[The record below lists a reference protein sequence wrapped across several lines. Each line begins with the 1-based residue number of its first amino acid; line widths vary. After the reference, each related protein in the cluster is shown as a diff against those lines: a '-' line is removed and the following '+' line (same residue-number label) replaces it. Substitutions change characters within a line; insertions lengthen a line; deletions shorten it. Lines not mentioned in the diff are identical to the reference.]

1 VSSVPDFFPF
11 AGFRYDRDRGDDL
24 TARVAPPYDVIDED
38 QRRRLEAAHP
48 ENAVRLILPRDG
60 DVDGDRYD
68 RAAADYRRW
77 CAQGVLVRDPE
88 ARFYGYRMDFTDE
101 HGHARHT
108 LGVLGAL
115 ALPESGDG
123 TVLPHERTLPKAKS
137 DRLALLRAT
146 RLNLDPIWGLSLT
159 EGLSAAIDTSRPLGS
174 CTDEDGT
181 VHSLFGI
188 DDPARRQVIRDAV
201 AATPVVLADGH
212 HRFETALNYRE
223 ERRRAGVTDPGA
235 DAIMTFVVE
244 LAEDQLS
251 IEPIHRLLHLPG
263 DGHTAAASLRDL
275 LASAFTV
282 TAAGANTAAGVDA
295 LESAMRAS
303 GALGLVDPDGLALL
317 VPRRDVTAPALAHE
331 PAPVA
336 GTDAAL
342 VEAVVVPL
350 LTGASIEYRHDARGV
365 AALVASGVADAAL
378 LLRPVSV
385 ADTRAAALAGVRM
398 PQKTTFFAPKPRTG
412 MVFRSLD

>member
-38 QRRRLEAAHP
+38 QRRTLEAAHP
-48 ENAVRLILPRDG
+48 ENAVRLILPRDR
-60 DVDGDRYD
+60 DTDGDRYD
-68 RAAADYRRW
+68 RAATDYAHW

-88 ARFYGYRMDFTDE
+88 PRFYGYRMDFTDE
-101 HGHARHT
+101 HGHARQT

-115 ALPESGDG
+115 ALPEPGDG

-159 EGLSAAIDTSRPLGS
+159 EGLSAAIDTRSPLGT
-174 CTDEDGT
+174 CTDENGT
-181 VHSLFGI
+181 VHSLFAI
-188 DDPARRQVIRDAV
+188 DDVDAQRAIRDGV

-244 LAEDQLS
+244 LADDQLS

-263 DGHTAAASLRDL
+263 GAPAAASLREL
-275 LASAFTV
+275 LADAFTV
-282 TAAGANTAAGVDA
+282 TPAGANTAHGADA
-295 LESAMRAS
+295 LETAMTES
-303 GALGLVDPDGLALL
+303 GALGLADPDGLALL
-317 VPRRDVTAPALAHE
+317 VPRREVTEPALAHE
-331 PAPVA
+331 PAPVS

-342 VEAVVVPL
+342 VEAVVVPR
-350 LTGASIEYRHDARGV
+350 LTGASIEYRHDARTV

-385 ADTRAAALAGVRM
+385 ADTRAAATAGLRM